1 MSVVIVTGA
10 SRGLGLA
17 VTRQLLAHSHK
28 VVLVARAEAPL
39 AALKKEFPERVAYA
53 AADATDY
60 KALVSVVDLA
70 VSTFGRVDGLVINHG
85 VLAPVQ
91 RLADADLDAWKRL
104 YDINV
109 FSALAIAKAAIPELR
124 KTKGRV
130 VVVSS
135 GASLKG
141 YASWGAYGSSKAAA
155 NSLVQHL
162 AVEEPDITSVAVAP
176 GRVDTDMQKDIREQ
190 GAQGGMDP
198 KVLATF
204 VDAFE
209 AGSLNPPEKPG
220 EVIAKLALE
229 AQSALSGTY
238 VNWNDANMAA
248 YHWE

>member
-10 SRGLGLA
+10 SRGIGLA
-17 VTRQLLAHSHK
+17 VTRHLLTHSHK
-28 VVLVARAEAPL
+28 AVLVSRAEAPL
-39 AALKKEFPERVAYA
+39 AALKKEFPGQVAYL

-60 KALVSVVDLA
+60 TALGKVVDLA

-85 VLAPVQ
+85 VLTPVQ

-124 KTKGRV
+124 KTSGRIV
-130 VVVSS
+130 IISS

-162 AVEEPDITSVAVAP
+162 AVEEPAITSVAVAP

-190 GAQGGMDP
+190 GVLGGMDP
-198 KVLATF
+198 KVYATF

-209 AGSLNPPEKPG
+209 AGELNPPEKPS

-229 AQSALSGTY
+229 AKHELSGKY
-238 VNWNDANMAA
+238 VNWNDVNMAP
-248 YHWE
+248 YHWD